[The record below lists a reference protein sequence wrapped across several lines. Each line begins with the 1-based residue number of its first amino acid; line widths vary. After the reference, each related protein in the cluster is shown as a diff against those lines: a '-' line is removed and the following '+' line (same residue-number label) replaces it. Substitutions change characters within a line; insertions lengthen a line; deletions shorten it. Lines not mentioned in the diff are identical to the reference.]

1 MPSFD
6 LFQMLFANYAL
17 AAGVLVWNASNTDPI
32 CLAVDRAG
40 R

>member
-17 AAGVLVWNASNTDPI
+17 AAGGACMERLEY
-32 CLAVDRAG
+32 
-40 R
+40 